1 MLGTGQVH
9 PPDIRWEYT
18 VQRPKPEERFRWAHA
33 DAWTPC
39 DAACNGERRREEQCV
54 RLDSG
59 GEVAAE
65 YCASLARPA
74 VQSERCNPCTVQ
86 WHAAPSSP
94 CSATCGRGQQARN
107 VQCLQTQL
115 ETRMTAVVADSACA
129 HLPRPAEV
137 ADCEQPACEHYVWK
151 YGKWREVSALA
162 DAVDVMSVFTLL
174 PCLTLLTLMPAVLD
188 DVRPGCAAAHSVVR
202 QRPGR
207 GGGRRPVRRRAQGHA
222 AGMPRP
228 ELPAL
233 GARRLDSGEAVFWV
247 NSACTVP
254 RRPRP
259 ALLTLLLRRSAPSR
273 AVTAF
278 ASRPTRAWWTR
289 APCRRTT
296 ATPSSVP
303 P

>member
-74 VQSERCNPCTVQ
+74 AQAERCNPCTVQ

-94 CSATCGRGQQARN
+94 CSATCGRGQQARA

-137 ADCEQPACEHYVWK
+137 ADCEQPPCEHYVWK
-151 YGKWREVSALA
+151 YGKWREVGA
-162 DAVDVMSVFTLL
+162 AVDVMSVLTL
-174 PCLTLLTLMPAVLD
+174 PPGLTLLTLPARTVLD
-188 DVRPGCAAAHSVVR
+188 DVRPGRAAAHGVVR

-207 GGGRRPVRRRAQGHA
+207 DGGRRPVRRRTQGHA
-222 AGMPRP
+222 ARVPRP

-233 GARRLDSGEAVFWV
+233 GARRLDSGEATYPAFK
-247 NSACTVP
+247 VP
-254 RRPRP
+254 RAGP
-259 ALLTLLLRRSAPSR
+259 APTHPSDSLLPRRSAPSR

-296 ATPSSVP
+296 ATPSSGP